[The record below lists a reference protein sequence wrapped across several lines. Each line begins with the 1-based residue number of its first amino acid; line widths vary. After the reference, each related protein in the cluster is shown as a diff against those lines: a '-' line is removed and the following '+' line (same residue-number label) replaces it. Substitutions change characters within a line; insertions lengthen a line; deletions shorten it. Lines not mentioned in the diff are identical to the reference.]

1 MGSVQP
7 FLEGSFRSDRA
18 RGFGSI
24 QSEAVTRVG
33 RIRSFGEVRN
43 SLDDRRSG
51 NNFPVRRNRALS
63 REDFP
68 GTREYSAPRR
78 ARYSSLASVSGSFRI
93 RDELRNSG
101 AFAKRCC
108 CECRRS
114 RCYSTAKK
122 RGSSLRERIG

>member
-33 RIRSFGEVRN
+33 RIRSLEEVRKTN
-43 SLDDRRSG
+43 SAIGRRVIIFLSEGAEEGSSG
-51 NNFPVRRNRALS
+51 YEGVQRS
-63 REDFP
+63 
-68 GTREYSAPRR
+68 RR
-78 ARYSSLASVSGSFRI
+78 ARYSTLECVPGSFRL

-101 AFAKRCC
+101 AFAKRDC
-108 CECRRS
+108 CEEVSHPAAAGKRKDLTS
-114 RCYSTAKK
+114 RAK
-122 RGSSLRERIG
+122 RDLT